1 MELSLLLAKTIA
13 TMFLMMAMGY
23 IIIKA
28 KLLTPEQGKVISILL
43 LYVVCPC
50 MIVSSFQMEYST
62 RKLTGLLLTTASAA
76 VVHGIF
82 ILLSTALK
90 KPLKLTG
97 IEQISIIYPN
107 SGNLIMPII
116 LSVLGKEWVFYCTG
130 FLIVQTFLMWT
141 HAKSVASRQLHFDW
155 KKIVLNLNIIVL
167 VISIGMFLG
176 RVKLPAVICGAFDN
190 VGSTMGPLSML
201 TIGML
206 LGEKGIL
213 NIIKDKKAYLICFLR
228 VIICPLIV
236 VAIIGLTGIEKV
248 HPDGW
253 NIMFIVLV
261 SSGSSTAATVTQ
273 FAQMYGND
281 ASHASIINVM
291 GVLMCIV
298 TMPLAV
304 MLYQFLT

>member
-23 IIIKA
+23 IVIKA
-28 KLLTPEQGKVISILL
+28 KLLTPEQGKVVSIII

-50 MIVSSFQMEYST
+50 MIISSFQMEYSA

-76 VVHGIF
+76 VVHLIF
-82 ILLSTALK
+82 MLLTVGLK
-90 KPLKLTG
+90 KPLRLSPV
-97 IEQISIIYPN
+97 EQISIIYPN

-130 FLIVQTFLMWT
+130 FLIVQTLLMWT
-141 HAKSVASRQLHFDW
+141 HAKSVAAGERHFDW

-167 VISIGMFLG
+167 VISIAMFLG
-176 RVKLPAVICGAFDN
+176 GVKLPPIIGNAFDG
-190 VGSTMGPLSML
+190 VGGTLGPMSML
-201 TIGML
+201 SIGML
-206 LGEKGIL
+206 LGERGIL
-213 NIIKDKKAYLICFLR
+213 NIIKDKRAYLVCFLR

-236 VAIIGLTGIEKV
+236 VLLVGLLGIEKM

-253 NIMFIVLV
+253 NIMFIVVV
-261 SSGSSTAATVTQ
+261 SAGSSTAATVTQ

-281 ASHASIINVM
+281 ASHAGIINVM
-291 GVLMCIV
+291 GVLMCII

-304 MLYQFLT
+304 MVYQLLT